1 MNMQNVKTVE
11 FKGFE
16 LRFEIA
22 HGHVWLVAAP
32 GVLTPLAM
40 QYDSEGGRY
49 AYVTSGVGDSFLE
62 GRIYEDGSFIV

>member
-1 MNMQNVKTVE
+1 MTMQNVKSVE

-40 QYDSEGGRY
+40 QYDQEGRRY
-49 AYVTSGVGDSFLE
+49 ARLTSGIDADFLE
-62 GRIYEDGSFIV
+62 VRIYEDGSVL